1 MKKVLL
7 VLLSS
12 ILLAGCAYA
21 DERFEVASDP
31 FPIQKELLEEEK
43 IYLAVGEEA
52 TISSD
57 INYFSCSSSNEEAVE
72 YQDGIVIGKSKGKSQ
87 LACSISK
94 YYYDTVT
101 IEVSDLYEVP
111 HIDNGKPYL
120 EEGMYT
126 KEEND
131 YLDLILAYLIDKAGY
146 GTRAGVVEAARFLAL
161 RFPYRISYFYE
172 NGRMYTSDSTLIKV
186 DGEGRYYHQGLYLD
200 ESRFEDIYR
209 YVSGPATWGTKIYSY
224 TISSMMR
231 NGLDC
236 SGYVSWA
243 MLNGGF
249 DSGDVG
255 AGYVAETDFDLDD
268 IGIKVKITPESIE
281 DVKVGDFISRYG
293 HIGILIGK
301 DDENYYVAEALDTD
315 LHVLTYDKEGLV
327 NSSWE
332 YFIDMDEYYGED
344 GMLTDMW

>member
-1 MKKVLL
+1 
-7 VLLSS
+7 
-12 ILLAGCAYA
+12 
-21 DERFEVASDP
+21 
-31 FPIQKELLEEEK
+31 
-43 IYLAVGEEA
+43 
-52 TISSD
+52 
-57 INYFSCSSSNEEAVE
+57 
-72 YQDGIVIGKSKGKSQ
+72 
-87 LACSISK
+87 
-94 YYYDTVT
+94 
-101 IEVSDLYEVP
+101 
-111 HIDNGKPYL
+111 
-120 EEGMYT
+120 
-126 KEEND
+126 
-131 YLDLILAYLIDKAGY
+131 
-146 GTRAGVVEAARFLAL
+146 
-161 RFPYRISYFYE
+161 
-172 NGRMYTSDSTLIKV
+172 
-186 DGEGRYYHQGLYLD
+186 
-200 ESRFEDIYR
+200 
-209 YVSGPATWGTKIYSY
+209 
-224 TISSMMR
+224 MR

-236 SGYVSWA
+236 SSYVSWA

-268 IGIKVKITPESIE
+268 IGIMVKITPESIE